1 MMTPILLH
9 IGVHKTATTTMQQFF
24 RTQSDILS
32 AHRVEYIPLERMR
45 KHFTPLIVRAALEK
59 EARAALSLA
68 LIERTET
75 TLILSDENVS
85 GLAREVLQNQLYH
98 HAEARVRAV
107 IEAATPRPVE
117 LFLTIRDPAD
127 FLVSLYCEYLRHNPF
142 ITFERYTRVIDIE
155 AFSFAETFGWIHA
168 LPPEV
173 KVHVLPFERE
183 LGGGLERVTT
193 AILRA
198 ACGDEAPVDVA
209 ELPRARSRAAFTAQE
224 VALFHTIA
232 DSAGPRVV
240 KDFINMAE
248 RRGHRFGVDRFQPIP
263 ETKRKTLAARYRRDL
278 SELAGHG
285 AVVTT

>member
-24 RTQSDILS
+24 GTQSGILS
-32 AHRVEYIPLERMR
+32 AHGVEYIPLDRMR
-45 KHFTPLIVRAALEK
+45 KQFTPLIVRAALEK
-59 EARAALSLA
+59 EARAELSVRL
-68 LIERTET
+68 TEKT
-75 TLILSDENVS
+75 EQTLILSDENLS
-85 GLAREVLQNQLYH
+85 GLAREVIQNVLYH

-107 IEAATPRPVE
+107 IEAAAPRPVK

-142 ITFERYTRVIDIE
+142 ITFERYTRTIDIE
-155 AFSFAETFGWIHA
+155 AFSFAGRFGWINA
-168 LPPEV
+168 LPPGV

-183 LGGGLERVTT
+183 LGGGLERVTM

-209 ELPRARSRAAFTAQE
+209 QLPRTRNRAAFTAQE
-224 VALFHTIA
+224 VALFQTIA

-248 RRGHRFGVDRFQPIP
+248 RRGHRFGTDRFQPIA
-263 ETKRKTLAARYRRDL
+263 ETTRYELTARYRCEL
-278 SELAGHG
+278 VQLAGHE
-285 AVVTT
+285 AVVTP